1 MSGPYT
7 ELQIPKSLAE
17 ILGAGYFGNIRPGLS
32 GLMNIFAAAF

>member
-7 ELQIPKSLAE
+7 EPHFPKSLAE

-32 GLMNIFAAAF
+32 GLMNISANAF

>member
-7 ELQIPKSLAE
+7 ELISLKSLAE

-32 GLMNIFAAAF
+32 GLMIIFATAF